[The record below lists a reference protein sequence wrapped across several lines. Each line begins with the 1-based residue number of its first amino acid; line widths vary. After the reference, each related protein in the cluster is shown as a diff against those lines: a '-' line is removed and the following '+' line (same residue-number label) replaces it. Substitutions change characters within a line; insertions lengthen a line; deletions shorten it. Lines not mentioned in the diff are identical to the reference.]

1 MTTGRYE
8 EYEFDPSN
16 GYVNTGYVNT
26 DDYHTINSDDNICI
40 KDLYK
45 WAKKIRE
52 KQGLSVKKL
61 AERAGVSE
69 STIYRFEKGSLKVKI
84 TSVIMIV
91 CALGY
96 TMDIDIRSKDG
107 SSIFISKNNT
117 EDKGEI

>member
-1 MTTGRYE
+1 MTTGGYE
-8 EYEFDPSN
+8 EYDFDPSN
-16 GYVNTGYVNT
+16 GYVNTGYADTNG
-26 DDYHTINSDDNICI
+26 YHTINSDDNICI

-117 EDKGEI
+117 EAKGEV

>member
-16 GYVNTGYVNT
+16 GYVNTGYVGT
-26 DDYHTINSDDNICI
+26 DGYHTINSDDNICI

>member
-16 GYVNTGYVNT
+16 GYVNTGYIST
-26 DDYHTINSDDNICI
+26 DGYHTINSDDNIYI

-117 EDKGEI
+117 EVKGEV

>member
-26 DDYHTINSDDNICI
+26 DGYHTINSDDNIYI

-117 EDKGEI
+117 EVKGEV